1 MLNDHTCPSG
11 ILHPAKISFKNENKG
26 WPANGI
32 LKEHFQTKE
41 NKTKYELRSTEEI
54 TPKMFFSKVGKYT
67 IFFLPFLKNVAHC
80 LKQHLIVA
88 L

>member
-1 MLNDHTCPSG
+1 MIFKKGIIQVLDSEAMRQIQCNNIFKVLNDHTCPSG

-54 TPKMFFSKVGKYT
+54 TPKMFF
-67 IFFLPFLKNVAHC
+67 
-80 LKQHLIVA
+80 
-88 L
+88 